1 MFNPM
6 GTNQKLKAYF
16 SLIVS
21 ALFFGSTFLVVKN
34 LLINVSP
41 VLIVFAR
48 FFIASILFLI
58 IGGFPKKQA
67 FYPGVLMGFF
77 LWLGYITQ
85 TQGLI
90 TTSTVNSG
98 VVTGFY
104 IVLTPYIS
112 KILNK
117 QNIPKRN
124 YIFSIVGFFGIVLI
138 SINNL
143 SQISGNLFTLL
154 CALSYAIHIVL
165 VERYVNNFKISQLMF
180 VQSLAGSILCLPFLN
195 FKNFI
200 FSNELLL
207 PILFLGLVVN
217 VAAFYLQLYGQK
229 VITASTSA
237 LILSLE
243 AIFAL
248 LIGILIANEILDILN
263 WFGVLLVLLS
273 IFYVIKE

>member
-1 MFNPM
+1 MFNRM

-16 SLIVS
+16 ALIIS
-21 ALFFGSTFLVVKN
+21 ALFFGSTFLIVKN

-48 FFIASILFLI
+48 FFIASILFLF
-58 IGGFPKKQA
+58 IGGFPRNQTL
-67 FYPGVLMGFF
+67 YPGALMGFF

-85 TQGLI
+85 TQGLV
-90 TTSTVNSG
+90 TTSSINSG

-112 KILNK
+112 KVLNK
-117 QNIPKRN
+117 QNIPKKN
-124 YIFSIVGFFGIVLI
+124 YVFSIVGFIGIVLI
-138 SINNL
+138 SINDL

-165 VERYVNNFKISQLMF
+165 VEKYVNNFKISQLMF
-180 VQSLAGSILCLPFLN
+180 VQSLTGSILCLPFLN
-195 FKNFI
+195 YKNFI
-200 FSNELLL
+200 FSNELLI

-248 LIGILIANEILDILN
+248 LIGILIANEILDVLN
-263 WFGVLLVLLS
+263 WFGVLLILIS
-273 IFYVIKE
+273 IYYVIKE

>member
-16 SLIVS
+16 ALVIS
-21 ALFFGSTFLVVKN
+21 ALFFGSTFLIVKN

-41 VLIVFAR
+41 ALIVFAR
-48 FFIASILFLI
+48 FFIASILFLFL
-58 IGGFPKKQA
+58 GGFPRKQTL
-67 FYPGVLMGFF
+67 YPGIFMGFF

-85 TQGLI
+85 TQGLV
-90 TTSTVNSG
+90 TTSSVNSG

-112 KILNK
+112 KVLNK
-117 QNIPKRN
+117 QNIPKKN
-124 YIFSIVGFFGIVLI
+124 YLFSVVGFLGIVLI
-138 SINNL
+138 SINDI

-154 CALSYAIHIVL
+154 CALSYSIHIVL
-165 VERYVNNFKISQLMF
+165 VEKYIKNFKISQLMF
-180 VQSLAGSILCLPFLN
+180 VQSLMGSILCIPFLN
-195 FKNFI
+195 FKNFN
-200 FSNELLL
+200 FSNEVLL

-229 VITASTSA
+229 VISASTSA

-263 WFGVLLVLLS
+263 WFGVLLILIS
-273 IFYVIKE
+273 IYYVIKE

>member
-1 MFNPM
+1 MFNRM

-16 SLIVS
+16 ALVIS
-21 ALFFGSTFLVVKN
+21 ALFFGSTFLIVKN

-48 FFIASILFLI
+48 FFIASILFLF
-58 IGGFPKKQA
+58 IGGFPRNQIL
-67 FYPGVLMGFF
+67 YPGVLMGFF

-85 TQGLI
+85 TQGLV
-90 TTSTVNSG
+90 TTSSVNSG

-112 KILNK
+112 KVLNK
-117 QNIPKRN
+117 QNIPKKN
-124 YIFSIVGFFGIVLI
+124 YVFSIVGFIGIVLI
-138 SINNL
+138 SINDL

-165 VERYVNNFKISQLMF
+165 VEKYVNNFKISQLMF
-180 VQSLAGSILCLPFLN
+180 VQSLTGSILCLPFLN
-195 FKNFI
+195 YKNFI
-200 FSNELLL
+200 FSNELLI

-248 LIGILIANEILDILN
+248 LIGILIANEILDVLN
-263 WFGVLLVLLS
+263 WFGVLLILIS
-273 IFYVIKE
+273 IYYVIKE